1 MAQQKM
7 TKEEMKKVVMATKRD
22 HTRTILG
29 VCIAVSMVFVV
40 LGVLNLTNPQEFNH
54 SMKALKLNDTDEDG
68 EITALDVNGG
78 YDSDDDGVPDQAEFP
93 MKRMANFIVFAMMT
107 IIGPFAFY
115 KSKKDSDQ
123 AAIERRLPE
132 FLRDVAEA
140 GRFGMTLAD
149 AIIVAS
155 NGRYGKLTAEIKKMA
170 AQIEWG
176 VPATEALRLFSTR
189 INTPSVKRLVAVI
202 IKASDAGGNVADV
215 LTMVSHDARETQL
228 TKDER
233 AISMST
239 YLAVVYISFFVF
251 LVTIII
257 LNATFL
263 PKIREAGT
271 MVTRSSAEAGV
282 SGGMATLDVTV
293 IPDIELAFFV
303 SSMIH
308 AVGDG
313 IMAGVL
319 TKGKIAEGLK
329 HSFILLL
336 LGFVVLQVA

>member
-1 MAQQKM
+1 MAKQQM
-7 TKEEMKKVVMATKRD
+7 TKEEMKRVVMSSKRD
-22 HTRTILG
+22 LTKIILG
-29 VCIAVSMVFVV
+29 VSIAVAMIFVV
-40 LGVLNLTNPQEFNH
+40 LGVLNLTNPQEFDY
-54 SMKALKLNDTDEDG
+54 SMKALKLNDTNDYEVIDE
-68 EITALDVNGG
+68 LDVNAG
-78 YDSDDDGVPDQAEFP
+78 YDSDGDEIPDQAEYP
-93 MKRMANFIVFAMMT
+93 IKRMANFIVFAMMA
-107 IIGPFAFY
+107 IIGPYAFY
-115 KSKKDSDQ
+115 RSRKD
-123 AAIERRLPE
+123 ANVVAIERRLPE

-149 AIIVAS
+149 AIVVAA
-155 NGRYGKLTAEIKKMA
+155 NGRYGKLTVEIKKMA

-176 VPATEALRLFSTR
+176 VPATEALRLFAQR
-189 INTPSVKRLVAVI
+189 INTPGVNKLVAVI

-228 TKDER
+228 SKDER
-233 AISMST
+233 SISMST

-271 MVTRSSAEAGV
+271 MVTRASAEAGV
-282 SGGMATLDVTV
+282 SGGMAQLDVSV
-293 IPDIELAFFV
+293 IPQIEMAFFV

-319 TKGKIAEGLK
+319 TKGKVAEGLK

-336 LGFVVLQVA
+336 LGFVVLQVT